1 MIKNHLLGS
10 FYLQFEYVKHDL
22 QGLLE
27 KGVKFDLS
35 HIKWI
40 MKQVLKGLMY
50 LHENRTIHRDIKGAN
65 ILISEDG
72 VVKLADFG
80 LARYLQSNQYWN
92 YTIKVVTLWYRAP
105 EILLG
110 FRSYNDKIDIWSAG
124 WFFFELLFNKVMF
137 AGSTDKQQ
145 LDLIF
150 QTWGTPIPGMN

>member
-1 MIKNHLLGS
+1 
-10 FYLQFEYVKHDL
+10 
-22 QGLLE
+22 
-27 KGVKFDLS
+27 
-35 HIKWI
+35 
-40 MKQVLKGLMY
+40 MY